1 MVVYCHSIKPPS
13 SPPSYLSHSPHCF
26 LQISRATRIPILLRK
41 QMSFATSCAHKWLH
55 SRVHLMNR
63 GRLGSFGSSL
73 IPGFRFHPTDHELV
87 MYYLKRKLLGKRII
101 VNAVAEVNIYE
112 FSPWD
117 LPDKSSL
124 KSGDLEWFFF
134 CPKSKKYSS
143 GARLNR
149 ATESGFWKAT
159 GKDRKVEY
167 KGRIVARIKTLV
179 FHLKTASDGQRT
191 NWVMHEYNMEDQKL
205 ADEGVVQDMYV
216 LCKIFEKEGAGPK
229 NGAQYGAPFNE
240 EEWDDDVA
248 SCSGPTNKLDYK
260 QKGPLT
266 LSLTEPGSSTVT
278 YSANE
283 TVNYK
288 QKGPAVT
295 INKTLP
301 QSTCTLTEP
310 GPSAVANAMDT
321 PGNDDDV
328 MLYEDLASILGVPTG
343 GLNSNKKDK
352 GVEVKGVGLGPNEDE
367 GIFGD
372 LVNLVNLD
380 DFVGAE
386 LNRFET
392 DGSEYTLGMM
402 MGADDLDV
410 DLGRFCVD

>member
-1 MVVYCHSIKPPS
+1 ME
-13 SPPSYLSHSPHCF
+13 
-26 LQISRATRIPILLRK
+26 R
-41 QMSFATSCAHKWLH
+41 
-55 SRVHLMNR
+55 
-63 GRLGSFGSSL
+63 SSL

-143 GARLNR
+143 GARSNR
-149 ATESGFWKAT
+149 TTESGFWKAT

-167 KGRIVARIKTLV
+167 KGRVVARIKTLV

-248 SCSGPTNKLDYK
+248 SCSGPTNKPDDK

-266 LSLTEPGSSTVT
+266 LSLTEPGSSTIT

-283 TVNYK
+283 TVIYK
-288 QKGPAVT
+288 QKGPAAT
-295 INKTLP
+295 INNKTLP

-310 GPSAVANAMDT
+310 APSSSANANANDT

-328 MLYEDLASILGVPTG
+328 MLYEDLASIFGVPTG
-343 GLNSNKKDK
+343 GLNSNNKDK
-352 GVEVKGVGLGPNEDE
+352 GVEVKGVGPNEDE

-392 DGSEYTLGMM
+392 DGSEYTMGMM